1 MARRAV
7 VVGASSGIGAALVRS
22 LARAG
27 YEVAAVARDEGRLDR
42 LCAEVGERG
51 PGRARPYVH
60 DVTDAASVRPAFD
73 RIREELGGIDVLVY
87 SSGVMPAVREDEFDP
102 DIDRHI
108 VEVNVIGAMAWLDLG
123 AAHFQAQRSGTLVG
137 IGSVAGE
144 RGRRGNPAYCAS
156 KAALHTFLES
166 LRNRL
171 SRHGVRV
178 ITIKPGPVDTPMTA
192 NAPKPMAISAEAAAE
207 AIHDAI
213 ARGREIV
220 YVPRRW
226 ALIMA
231 VVRNIPSAVFRHL
244 SL

>member
-7 VVGASSGIGAALVRS
+7 VVGASSGIGAALVRRM
-22 LARAG
+22 AREG
-27 YEVAAVARDEGRLDR
+27 FEIAAVARDEARLGRL
-42 LCAEVGERG
+42 CEEVGAAG
-51 PGRARPYVH
+51 PGRARPFVH
-60 DVTDAASVRPAFD
+60 DVTQAASVRETFD
-73 RIREELGGIDVLVY
+73 RVVEELGGIDVIVY
-87 SSGVMPAVREDEFDP
+87 SSGVMPAVGEDVFDP
-102 DIDRHI
+102 DTDRHI
-108 VEVNVIGAMAWLDLG
+108 VEVNVIGAMAWLDL
-123 AAHFQAQRSGTLVG
+123 AAERFQAQRSGTLVG

-171 SRHGVRV
+171 SRYGVRV

-192 NAPKPMAISAEAAAE
+192 AAPKPMAISAEQAAD
-207 AIHDAI
+207 AIYDAI

-220 YVPRRW
+220 YVPWRW
-226 ALIMA
+226 AAIMA
-231 VVRNIPSAVFRHL
+231 VVRSIPSAVFRHL

>member
-22 LARAG
+22 MVREG
-27 YEVAAVARDEGRLDR
+27 FEVAAVARNEQRLER
-42 LCAEVGERG
+42 LREELTHG
-51 PGRARPYVH
+51 PGRVRTFVH
-60 DVTDAASVRPAFD
+60 DVTDFDTVGPTFEKVREA
-73 RIREELGGIDVLVY
+73 LGGLDVIVY
-87 SSGVMPAVREDEFDP
+87 SAGVMPPVGEDVFDP
-102 DIDRHI
+102 ATDRHI
-108 VEVNVIGAMAWLDLG
+108 VQVNVVGAMAWLDLA

-178 ITIKPGPVDTPMTA
+178 ITVKPGPVNTPMTEH
-192 NAPKPMAISAEAAAE
+192 APKPMAIEAPQAAE
-207 AIHDAI
+207 TILDAI
-213 ARGREIV
+213 VRGREIV
-220 YVPRRW
+220 YVPLRW
-226 ALIMA
+226 AAIMA
-231 VVRNIPSAVFRHL
+231 VVRAIPSVVFRRL